1 MASMTL
7 NLPLLFRLLPLALGL
22 GTGMSGCKTQRE
34 QADVTPPPQ
43 VILYGARV
51 STFEGSKLVMSGR
64 VAKLQYQRGAGAFS
78 ASEVFLRFP
87 RDPKAISPS
96 ETGSPHD
103 RFGKNAEWIEVRGP
117 WMVGGT
123 QDKTVE
129 ATDGVALRTA
139 DGMIATAQRGV
150 YDGKTHTAEGKGAV
164 EIEGPGYSAQGR
176 AFFLNLDED
185 VLRLENNV
193 ETRLEPVR

>member
-1 MASMTL
+1 MKRMNGSSTAFAPT
-7 NLPLLFRLLPLALGL
+7 NAWLGWGVL
-22 GTGMSGCKTQRE
+22 CGVVLISGCKTRRTE
-34 QADVTPPPQ
+34 ADPTPPPQ

-51 STFEGSKLVMSGR
+51 NTYEGSKLVMTGR

-87 RDPKAISPS
+87 RDPKPPSMTPTSPA
-96 ETGSPHD
+96 GPD
-103 RFGKNAEWIEVRGP
+103 RFGKDAEWIEVRAP

-139 DGMIATAQRGV
+139 DGMIATAQRGM
-150 YDGKTHTAEGKGAV
+150 YDGKTNTAEGKGAV
-164 EIEGPGYSAQGR
+164 NIEGPGYAAKGQ
-176 AFFLNLDED
+176 AFFLDLDED
-185 VLRLENNV
+185 VLRLDDNV
-193 ETRLEPVR
+193 